1 MRRVV
6 AVLSLLLLACCSCLA
21 SASGMRS
28 PATSGRVI
36 YGIIR
41 GPDGAIWFVSDL
53 ANRLGRL
60 TSRGEVTTVAI
71 PVARNGAVGL
81 AAGPSRSVW
90 FVEQYFATVGRVAP
104 GGGTSVYPLPAADL
118 GPSMPVGGA
127 DGALWFT
134 EVGERQDGRTT
145 VLFPQLGRLTIH
157 GIYTEYPVPTVP
169 NLLIATQPD
178 GLRCASAQALR
189 ARCWIPDPRTASAG
203 RNCGCMWFSLRR
215 GYYQDTINHLNADGS
230 VLEFRPPGGRGL
242 VVEALAAGTGGVVW
256 FALTD
261 DADRHQIGALQP
273 DGSFRLVTIPQPR
286 WVRQDLPYDSEILG
300 LASGADGAI
309 WFTVRRRYLIP
320 NSNQSLYDDWVG
332 RLSPR
337 GAVTAFRPP
346 HPGTDLGGIV
356 AAAGA
361 LWFLEPSRG
370 AIGKITPLG
379 PITEYPV

>member
-1 MRRVV
+1 
-6 AVLSLLLLACCSCLA
+6 
-21 SASGMRS
+21 MRS

-53 ANRLGRL
+53 ANRLRRL
-60 TSRGEVTTVAI
+60 TSQGKVTTVAI

-90 FVEQYFATVGRVAP
+90 FVEQYFATVGRVVP

-118 GPSMPVGGA
+118 GPSTPVGGA

-134 EVGERQDGRTT
+134 EVGQRQDGRTT
-145 VLFPQLGRLTIH
+145 VLFPQLGRLTTR
-157 GIYTEYPVPTVP
+157 GIYTEYPVPP
-169 NLLIATQPD
+169 MPGLLIAARPD
-178 GLRCASAQALR
+178 ARRCGAARALR
-189 ARCWIPDPRTASAG
+189 ARCWTPSQSPHSD
-203 RNCGCMWFSLRR
+203 RNCGCMWFSLSR
-215 GYYQDTINHLNADGS
+215 YYGAATINHLDADGS
-230 VLEFRPPGGRGL
+230 VLEFDPPGPRGR